1 MNVQLCGCGK
11 LDKLTVDCL
20 MVFILIGAL
29 IGKNN
34 GKCGKFVNAAVWGI
48 AQVMWLAW
56 HGVTTS

>member
-34 GKCGKFVNAAVWGI
+34 GKCGKFVNAAV
-48 AQVMWLAW
+48 
-56 HGVTTS
+56 